1 MSGDALPA
9 RIANQFSGRF
19 LRGYVKSKLR
29 SDPVYE
35 AAAHVLLA
43 QREPLYDIG
52 CGVGL
57 LAFYLRE
64 RGFDASILG
73 VDHDVAKVNA
83 ATAIGSRYANVSF
96 VVGDAREE
104 LPPNRNI
111 AALDVLHY
119 FRDEEQ
125 RQILESIAGAVAP
138 GGVAIIR
145 DCVRDTSLRYRLTA
159 AQEMLSRAIR
169 WMKAER
175 LNFATREQIVA
186 PFVSLGFS
194 VSVTPMWGRTPF
206 NNYMFVFRRPGSGI
220 TKV

>member
-1 MSGDALPA
+1 MTGDELPE

-29 SDPVYE
+29 SDPVY
-35 AAAHVLLA
+35 AAAAEVLLP
-43 QREPLYDIG
+43 QRQPLFDVG

-64 RGFDASILG
+64 RGFTAPIHG
-73 VDHDVAKVNA
+73 VDHDVAKVRA
-83 ATAIGSRYANVSF
+83 ATGIGVRYESLRF
-96 VVGDAREE
+96 TVGDARET
-104 LPPNRNI
+104 LPENTNV

-125 RQILESIAGAVAP
+125 RQMLDAIADAIVP

-145 DCVRDTSLRYRLTA
+145 DCVRDTSFRYRLTA
-159 AQEMLSRAIR
+159 AQEVMSRAIR

-175 LNFATREQIVA
+175 LNFATRDEIVA
-186 PFVSLGFS
+186 PFAGRGFE
-194 VSVTPMWGRTPF
+194 VNVTPMWGQTPF
-206 NNYMFVFRRPGSGI
+206 NNYLFVFRRPGSGI
-220 TKV
+220 TNA